1 MHLGEGCIPWRI
13 KICVKIEKGIESRGD
28 MLLKKVENTIRE
40 YALLQPQEKVLVA
53 CSGGADSVCLLHL
66 LLELRESGPWEL
78 CVGHF
83 NHQLR
88 KEAREDETFVQ
99 ELALNHSLEFH
110 AGSRDVKAYAQRSR
124 LNLEEAGRELRYA
137 FLKETASS
145 IGAAK
150 IATAHTL
157 NDQAET
163 FLMRLLR
170 GSGLRGLAGIAPIR
184 DDLIIRPMIQVE
196 RAEIETYL
204 TERNI
209 EYRVDKSNL
218 DRRYLR
224 NRIRLDLLPCIQ
236 RDYEPQIKLQIG
248 RLTEIIRSEDE
259 FLEGLV
265 TSVETDTILRKDNQ
279 PALDVK
285 RLSQQ
290 PLALQRR
297 LIRRF
302 LEIIRGDLRGISYEN
317 VETIRRLKNGKEF
330 PLDQSFV
337 LRSHQGFIGL
347 KPAPI
352 PRSEYVYNWDGS
364 RSLCLAEQ
372 GIKIAGSKE
381 MLSDS
386 GELEFNNEA
395 LAAVDFNRLSF
406 PLIVRNRHEGDRYR
420 PLGAPGR
427 SKLKEIFRAKAIPVE
442 ERDQRPVFLSG
453 EEIVWVQGLPVAHKF
468 RITAATT
475 SIFKIMISP
484 LQK

>member
-1 MHLGEGCIPWRI
+1 M
-13 KICVKIEKGIESRGD
+13 V
-28 MLLKKVENTIRE
+28 LKKVENTIRE

-66 LLELRESGPWEL
+66 LLELRESGPWEV
-78 CVGHF
+78 CVCHF

-88 KEAREDETFVQ
+88 KEAGKDEAFVQ
-99 ELALNHSLEFH
+99 ELALRHSLEYH
-110 AGSRDVKAYAQRSR
+110 SGSRDVKAYAQRSR

-137 FLKETASS
+137 FLKKTAAAA
-145 IGAAK
+145 GAAK
-150 IATAHTL
+150 IATAHTM

-196 RAEIETYL
+196 RGEIETYL
-204 TERNI
+204 TERHS

-224 NRIRLDLLPCIQ
+224 NRIRMDLLPRLQ
-236 RDYEPQIKLQIG
+236 QEYESQVVLQLG
-248 RLTEIIRSEDE
+248 RLTELIRSEDE
-259 FLEGLV
+259 FLEHLV
-265 TSVETDTILRKDNQ
+265 TSAETEVILKKDGL
-279 PALDVK
+279 PVLDVEK
-285 RLSQQ
+285 LSQH
-290 PLALQRR
+290 PTALQRR
-297 LIRRF
+297 LIRRY
-302 LEIIRGDLRGISYEN
+302 LERLRGNLRGISYEH
-317 VETIRRLKNGKEF
+317 VETIRRLKTGKEF
-330 PLDQSFV
+330 PLDERFV
-337 LRSHQGFIGL
+337 LRRHQRLIGL
-347 KPAPI
+347 KPAPA
-352 PRSEYVYNWDGS
+352 PRSEYVYGWDGS
-364 RSLCLAEQ
+364 KSLCLAEQ

-381 MLSDS
+381 KRSDS
-386 GELEFNNEA
+386 GELKFNNEA
-395 LAAVDFNRLSF
+395 LAALDFNRLIF

-442 ERDQRPVFLSG
+442 ERDFRPVFLSG

-484 LQK
+484 LPENDLF